1 MNIYNNGKMYF
12 FFSFFSIVE
21 NSKKIKNN
29 ICGESKS
36 SYKEREE
43 KGRTHIN
50 CTFFYILKNK
60 NIYFYNI
67 YIFLITYTR
76 FEYN

>member
-1 MNIYNNGKMYF
+1 MYF

-21 NSKKIKNN
+21 NSKKINN

-43 KGRTHIN
+43 KGRTHIKFY
-50 CTFFYILKNK
+50 FFLYILKNK

>member
-1 MNIYNNGKMYF
+1 MVNNKMNIYNNGKMYF

-21 NSKKIKNN
+21 NSKKNKYIY

-50 CTFFYILKNK
+50 FTFFYI
-60 NIYFYNI
+60 F
-67 YIFLITYTR
+67 
-76 FEYN
+76 

>member
-21 NSKKIKNN
+21 NSKKINN

-50 CTFFYILKNK
+50 FLLFFIFFKK
-60 NIYFYNI
+60 QK
-67 YIFLITYTR
+67 YIFL
-76 FEYN
+76 